1 MNTNSQDHADKS
13 ELTVACYY
21 FGQFHPNDPRNL
33 EVWGR
38 EWSEWELVKDA
49 RPRFPGHQQPKV
61 PLWGYEDESDP
72 KVMAKKIDAAADHG
86 IDAFIFDWY
95 HYDDGPFL
103 ERPIDDGFLKAKNND
118 RIKFALMW
126 ANHDWQKNLFP
137 FTKGDPWDT
146 LYPGKVSPA
155 NFETICD
162 HIIQSYFLH
171 PSYWK
176 IDGKPYFSFFE
187 LSKLL
192 SNFGSVEATRSAL
205 DAFRQKARNAGL
217 PGIHL
222 NIVAGAERTILP
234 GDDKSLD
241 TNNLIIELGFDSA
254 TSYVWVNH
262 VPLPEQKTDYNQV
275 RNSYFNYWEKIA
287 SALTIPYLPNVL
299 MGWDVSPR
307 CDQSTVFDNSGYP
320 YMNIIVNNTPEHFET
335 TLRMTKERLLADPK
349 GPRAFTINCW
359 NEWTEG
365 SYLEPDTVNGYGYLE
380 AIKRV
385 VDQES
390 TPSENRK

>member
-1 MNTNSQDHADKS
+1 MNKNSTTNADNS
-13 ELTVACYY
+13 DITVAAYY

-33 EVWGR
+33 KLLGK
-38 EWSEWELVKDA
+38 EWSEWELIKDS

-103 ERPIDDGFLKAKNND
+103 ERPINDGFLKAENND

-126 ANHDWQKNLFP
+126 ANHDWQRNLFP
-137 FTKGDPWDT
+137 FKKGDLWDT
-146 LYPGKVSPA
+146 IYPGKVSPDC
-155 NFETICD
+155 FETICD
-162 HIIQSYFLH
+162 HIIKDYFLH

-192 SNFGSVEATRSAL
+192 SNFGSVEATRAAL
-205 DAFRQKARNAGL
+205 DTFRQKARDAGL

-222 NIVAGAERTILP
+222 NIVAGGEQTILP

-241 TNNLIIELGFDSA
+241 TNKLISELGFDSA

-262 VPLPEQKTDYNQV
+262 VPLPDQETDYNQV
-275 RNSYFNYWEKIA
+275 RDDYFKYWEKISSELA
-287 SALTIPYLPNVL
+287 MPYLPNVL

-307 CDQSTVFDNSGYP
+307 CDQSTTLDNSGYP
-320 YMNIIVNNTPEHFET
+320 YMNVIVNNTPDNFET
-335 TLRMTKERLLADPK
+335 TLRLTKERLLADPK

-365 SYLEPDTVNGYGYLE
+365 SYLEPDTVSGYGYLE
-380 AIKRV
+380 AVKRTFV
-385 VDQES
+385 S
-390 TPSENRK
+390 HSKKT

>member
-1 MNTNSQDHADKS
+1 MSTDSPANTDLSDI
-13 ELTVACYY
+13 TVAAYY

-33 EVWGR
+33 KVWGR

-103 ERPIDDGFLKAKNND
+103 ERPINEGFLKAENNH
-118 RIKFALMW
+118 RLKFALMW
-126 ANHDWQKNLFP
+126 ANHDWQGNWFP
-137 FTKGDPWDT
+137 FTKGDAWET
-146 LYPGKVSPA
+146 LYPGRVSPEC
-155 NFETICD
+155 FETICD
-162 HIIQSYFLH
+162 HIIQDYFSH

-176 IDGKPYFSFFE
+176 IDGKPYFSFFR
-187 LSKLL
+187 LSELL
-192 SNFGSVEATRSAL
+192 SNFGTVEATRAAL
-205 DAFRQKARNAGL
+205 DEFRRKAQDAGL

-222 NIVAGAERTILP
+222 NTMTGAEQTVLP
-234 GDDKSLD
+234 GDDKSLE
-241 TNNLIIELGFDSA
+241 TKKLIEDLGFDSA
-254 TSYVWVNH
+254 TSYVWVSH
-262 VPLPEQKTDYNQV
+262 VPLPEQETDYGQV
-275 RNSYFNYWEKIA
+275 RESYFNYWKKI
-287 SALTIPYLPNVL
+287 SSELKIPYIPNAT

-307 CDQSTVFDNSGYP
+307 CDQSTPFDNSGYP
-320 YMNIIVNNTPEHFET
+320 YTNVIVNNTPENFEKA
-335 TLRMTKERLLADPK
+335 LRMTKDRLLADPN

-365 SYLEPDTVNGYGYLE
+365 SYLEPDTVNGYAYLE
-380 AIKRV
+380 ALKRV
-385 VDQES
+385 FVS
-390 TPSENRK
+390 APKSS

>member
-1 MNTNSQDHADKS
+1 MSYSESTNHVNQDI
-13 ELTVACYY
+13 TVACYY

-33 EVWGR
+33 EVYGR

-49 RPRFPGHQQPKV
+49 KPRFPGHQQPKV

-103 ERPIDDGFLKAKNND
+103 ERPLNEGFLKAENNH
-118 RIKFALMW
+118 RLKFALMW

-137 FTKGDPWDT
+137 FTKGDAWDT
-146 LYPGKVSPA
+146 LYPGKVSPEC
-155 NFETICD
+155 FETICD
-162 HIIQSYFLH
+162 HIITSYFQH

-192 SNFGSVEATRSAL
+192 SNFGSVKATRAAL
-205 DAFRQKARNAGL
+205 DTFREKARKAGL

-222 NIVAGAERTILP
+222 NVVAGAEQTILP

-241 TNNLIIELGFDSA
+241 TNQLITDLGFDSA

-262 VPLPEQKTDYNQV
+262 VPLPEQETDYNQV
-275 RNSYFNYWEKIA
+275 RDSYFNYWEKIS
-287 SALTIPYLPNVL
+287 SALPMPYFPNVL

-307 CDQSTVFDNSGYP
+307 CDQSTEFDNSGYP
-320 YMNIIVNNTPEHFET
+320 YMNVIANNTPENFET
-335 TLRMTKERLLADPK
+335 ALRMTKERLLADPN
-349 GPRAFTINCW
+349 GARAFTINCW

-365 SYLEPDTVNGYGYLE
+365 SYLEPDTIHGYDYLE
-380 AIKRV
+380 AVKRV
-385 VDQES
+385 A
-390 TPSENRK
+390 ENPPQ